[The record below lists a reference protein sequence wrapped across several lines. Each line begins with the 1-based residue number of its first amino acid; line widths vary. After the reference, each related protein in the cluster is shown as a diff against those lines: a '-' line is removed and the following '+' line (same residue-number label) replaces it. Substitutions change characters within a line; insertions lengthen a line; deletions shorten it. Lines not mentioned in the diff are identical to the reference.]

1 MHFDI
6 LTAREAAL
14 LLEIEFQRHDIV
26 QSGWDALND
35 AQQGRKGTSTLPVA
49 KKNGKRYYR
58 REDVQEIARQIIS
71 RGSKPRSHARNWPS
85 WCSPSDALTLTP
97 SWCWNK
103 KGRPER
109 RPKN

>member
-14 LLEIEFQRHDIV
+14 LLEIEFKRHDIE

-49 KKNGKRYYR
+49 KKHGMRYYR

-71 RGSKPRSHARNWPS
+71 RGCKPPKPRPKRSE
-85 WCSPSDALTLTP
+85 LVFTT
-97 SWCWNK
+97 
-103 KGRPER
+103 GRPDPDAFVVLE
-109 RPKN
+109 

>member
-14 LLEIEFQRHDIV
+14 LLEIEFQRHGIV

-58 REDVQEIARQIIS
+58 REDVQEIARQIIG
-71 RGSKPRSHARNWPS
+71 RGSKPPKPRPKLSE
-85 WCSPSDALTLTP
+85 LVFTI
-97 SWCWNK
+97 
-103 KGRPER
+103 GRPDPDAFVVLE
-109 RPKN
+109 